1 MKPRTKRI
9 YEEPE
14 KEDGLRILVDRLW
27 PRGVTK
33 EAAALDHW
41 MKEIAP
47 STELRKKF
55 HQDPS
60 QWEDFV
66 AAYRAELD
74 DNEAVE
80 KLLELMKGEKTVTLL
95 FSVRDPERNH
105 AVVLAEYLE
114 KRAPRGGE
122 K

>member
-1 MKPRTKRI
+1 MKLRTKRI

-14 KEDGLRILVDRLW
+14 KADGLRILVDRLW

-60 QWEDFV
+60 RWEEFV
-66 AAYRAELD
+66 AAYRAKLD
-74 DNEAVE
+74 DNPAVAE
-80 KLLELMKGEKTVTLL
+80 LLDLAKGEKTVTLL
-95 FSVRDPERNH
+95 YSVRDPERNH
-105 AVVLAEYLE
+105 AVILAEYLE
-114 KRAPRGGE
+114 KRTAR
-122 K
+122 